1 MIPLKKQLEDWNW
14 KTSKTTNSPLKSKET
29 MKYDITK
36 HTAPTMPTLG
46 KGTECIKIL
55 LSQASKDMHEP
66 LVPMLFP
73 PLRAHMSGAEFQYPD
88 LTWKEPCG
96 QMANL
101 VAKSGGNKGQLSLLV
116 EAERTTCHSSPRPK
130 GTLGSISVA
139 EPSVATSVRTTPD
152 GTAVTASLILEA
164 PYPPLTPASPPP
176 YPLRARHGEARRN
189 YGEDREKIG
198 RKWKSLK
205 LKSEN

>member
-14 KTSKTTNSPLKSKET
+14 KTSRTTNSPLKSKET

-55 LSQASKDMHEP
+55 LSQTSKDMHEP

-73 PLRAHMSGAEFQYPD
+73 PLGAHMSGSEFQYPD
-88 LTWKEPCG
+88 LTWKETCG

-101 VAKSGGNKGQLSLLV
+101 VSDTGGNKGQSSLLV
-116 EAERTTCHSSPRPK
+116 EAKR
-130 GTLGSISVA
+130 GTWLHFSRRAICRDFRVHDSGRNRRNGIVDIGSIL
-139 EPSVATSVRTTPD
+139 PF
-152 GTAVTASLILEA
+152 
-164 PYPPLTPASPPP
+164 PYPRLTSSLPAPCRP
-176 YPLRARHGEARRN
+176 RRC
-189 YGEDREKIG
+189 RENP
-198 RKWKSLK
+198 RRT
-205 LKSEN
+205 